1 MFDREQRKQ
10 IEFCVSLS
18 SSHHGT
24 DPVHVL
30 TMQFAAC
37 LETARWGGR
46 GRVFARMFSPT
57 LFSLPHIPTSKPQIP
72 AHRSLNL
79 QPSASG
85 AGTHTHTNTHTTP
98 IQTNLISSGLIHLS
112 PFYSSTFPF
121 TPSVQLTTSLQSPR
135 KSHVLGWIL
144 RKWRPGGLT
153 ARGTHLG
160 MSILIVTLHP
170 DAKIF
175 WRTSALSYIYIYI

>member
-1 MFDREQRKQ
+1 MPGNCEMGREGAGL
-10 IEFCVSLS
+10 CSN
-18 SSHHGT
+18 
-24 DPVHVL
+24 VL
-30 TMQFAAC
+30 THSF
-37 LETARWGGR
+37 
-46 GRVFARMFSPT
+46 FSPT
-57 LFSLPHIPTSKPQIP
+57 HTHKQTTNPCTQVPEP
-72 AHRSLNL
+72 AAFCFWCRH
-79 QPSASG
+79 
-85 AGTHTHTNTHTTP
+85 THTHTNTHTTP

-175 WRTSALSYIYIYI
+175 WRTSALSYIYIYIKKQLGIYH